1 MGLSVSAVWRV
12 GRVGEGGT
20 YVLGVLSL
28 RDFVAIYP
36 HKFDDHTA
44 NIAIIQFLTVDKK
57 ITARSAR
64 KHMGVWGLKYGD
76 IWVVV
81 GTNSANNRHK
91 YWEGQTSADI
101 PSPPPTHHA
110 RVRDWR

>member
-1 MGLSVSAVWRV
+1 
-12 GRVGEGGT
+12 
-20 YVLGVLSL
+20 
-28 RDFVAIYP
+28 
-36 HKFDDHTA
+36 
-44 NIAIIQFLTVDKK
+44 
-57 ITARSAR
+57 
-64 KHMGVWGLKYGD
+64 MGVWGLKYGD

-110 RVRDWR
+110 RIRDWGTKKAN